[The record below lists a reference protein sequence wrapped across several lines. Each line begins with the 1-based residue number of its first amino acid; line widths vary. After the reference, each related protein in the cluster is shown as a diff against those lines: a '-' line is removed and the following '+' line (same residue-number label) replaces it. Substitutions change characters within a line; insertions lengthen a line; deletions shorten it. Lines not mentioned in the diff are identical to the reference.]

1 MRVLLIDDE
10 QFYFKLLQKSLKE
23 AEYKL
28 EYAKTGNEGLA
39 KIPTFEPEMLIVDLK
54 LPELDGF
61 QILERLRKDPRFS
74 YIPVIVITSKDELS
88 EKLRAFELGAD
99 DYLVK
104 PFQPEELVARMGILA
119 RRGRAMQMVHKE
131 TAKAADATTVTVH
144 SLRGGLGCSSIVVNL
159 GLAFQK
165 LWGKQTLLIDS
176 VLTAGQVALMLDA
189 KSTATW
195 ENLVG
200 VETENID
207 DAAVSEIMCAH
218 KSGIRYIASPRYPI
232 AADTFTHETLKAL
245 IENLKSH
252 NDFIVVDTSHD
263 FSDLTIHMLTMSSTI
278 LLVMAPEMAS
288 LRTTLSA
295 VEIYDRLGIPLEKVK
310 IVLNNNSSSPAIK
323 QAQLERVLK
332 HPIDFVLP
340 YEAGE
345 VNRALLIDNDIIKAS
360 QGLAIEVVRQN
371 LPILL
376 RMDDGNPG
384 WFIAGDCSSRVG
396 AGSLHADDSPLGI
409 DGYGTCA
416 VGILHVG

>member
-10 QFYFKLLQKSLKE
+10 QFYFKLLQKALKE

-28 EYAKTGNEGLA
+28 EYAKTGSEGLA
-39 KIPTFEPEMLIVDLK
+39 KIPSFEPEILIVDLK

-61 QILERLRKDPRFS
+61 QILERLRRDPKFS

-88 EKLRAFELGAD
+88 QKLRAFELGAD

-131 TAKAADATTVTVH
+131 TTKATNATVVTVH

-200 VETENID
+200 IETENID
-207 DAAVSEIMCAH
+207 DGIVSEIMCSH
-218 KSGIRYIASPRYPI
+218 KSGVRYIASPRYPI
-232 AADTFTHETLKAL
+232 AADTFTHETLKVL
-245 IENLKSH
+245 IENIKSH
-252 NDFIVVDTSHD
+252 NDFVVVDTSHD
-263 FSDLTIHMLTMSSTI
+263 FSDLAIHMLTMSSTI

-288 LRTTLSA
+288 LRTSMSA
-295 VEIYDRLGIPLEKVK
+295 LEIYDRLGIPLDKVK
-310 IVLNNNSSSPAIK
+310 IVLNNNSSNPAIK
-323 QAQLERVLK
+323 QAQLEKVLR

-345 VNRALLIDNDIIKAS
+345 VNRALNFGQPFILNNPD
-360 QGLAIEVVRQN
+360 
-371 LPILL
+371 LPICLVL
-376 RMDDGNPG
+376 ERMAYEMSDEAYKALPPAAPSPT
-384 WFIAGDCSSRVG
+384 WKRVT
-396 AGSLHADDSPLGI
+396 SQLP
-409 DGYGTCA
+409 TK
-416 VGILHVG
+416 